1 MSGEVI
7 PYCQPLS
14 KTKTGVSYNEIRLM
28 LIGFDKGLIKRAS
41 ITKYDVFFVRS
52 RRIEGD
58 LVKRTFGGGI
68 NLC

>member
-14 KTKTGVSYNEIRLM
+14 KTKTGASYNEIPLM

-41 ITKYDVFFVRS
+41 ITKYDVFLRS